1 MAQYPI
7 PTTGY
12 ATYNG
17 DIFQPPGANQGLT
30 VEDGKK
36 YFVTYPTSQAG
47 TQTFSDVDVVGTF
60 AANSTSEF
68 DGTLTVKNSNFLLNG
83 VDGTN
88 YIQFPDGTKQYTAT
102 QDKTGYALLAGGTS
116 SVPQVFSGYDQFE
129 NQTIFNGDN
138 TTVQNTGII
147 KFVNTNTNSSGT
159 LYQDATGGN
168 DMTLW
173 SSNTT
178 GGLTVR
184 NPSYSFTVNPT
195 SGNVASFTNPVS
207 TDYSIT
213 GGSFISSQTTLKQD
227 PNNNPQIFSFVNAY
241 NGTTQP
247 QFYFQLQNTTN
258 TGYICPMQITNSEV
272 DVNENLNVR
281 GTVTSNL
288 NVYTPGNNTALYTG
302 IRTDGI
308 NSIFSN
314 NNFDGTNYGTTYFQ
328 NTDGTSIHNVLQINK
343 DGVSCTYGGLGVY
356 AGNLNV
362 NAGYVGNFY
371 DTTNTNSSSIQQ
383 NGANTIMRNN
393 SGGIIYFQGTGGV
406 NGLSMYQ
413 GGLTFYNNAN
423 TTQTGLIQQQ
433 GINLVITN
441 NTSGGAVYIQTT
453 PSGNTAYFN
462 STGLTVA
469 VGGVTVPTLGTYPL
483 ANSNGVATITYVNQ
497 AIAAKPT
504 VVTLLATPAPT
515 SFSYIVGLNTVTYQY
530 TNYNTTYA
538 STSALEISSNGN
550 KRVSW
555 IPQRSGVTNNYP
567 FQLAYPKITSGGVVN
582 TNPTSIILTYF
593 DITNYYTQYNW
604 TGTNYT
610 QVYIYCVTGTTTVSQ
625 ACTYYTQVLQSG
637 SSYFLGLILSTQ
649 TDIGTFN
656 GSTVYYIPN
665 LSINWW

>member
-116 SVPQVFSGYDQFE
+116 SVPQVFTGYDQFE

-195 SGNVASFTNPVS
+195 TGNVATFTNPIAS
-207 TDYSIT
+207 AYSIT

-227 PNNNPQIFSFVNAY
+227 PNFNPQIFSLQNTY
-241 NGTTQP
+241 DGTQGP

-258 TGYICPMQITNSEV
+258 TAVINPMQITNTEV
-272 DVNENLNVR
+272 DINEDLNVK
-281 GTVTSNL
+281 GTTSSNL
-288 NVYTPGNNTALYTG
+288 KVYSPSSTTLYTG
-302 IRTDGI
+302 LRTDTI
-308 NSIFSN
+308 NSVFSN
-314 NNFDGTNYGTTYFQ
+314 GNFNGTSYGTTYFQ
-328 NTDGTSIHNVLQINK
+328 NADGSGLHNVMQINK
-343 DGVSCTYGGLGVY
+343 DGVGVTYGGLSVI
-356 AGNLNV
+356 N
-362 NAGYVGNFY
+362 GNFAVNTGNSSYYY
-371 DTTNTNSSSIQQ
+371 DTTNTYNSIIQQ
-383 NGANTIMRNN
+383 NGANTIIRNN
-393 SGGIIYFQGTGGV
+393 SGGTIYFQGAGPV

-413 GGLTFYNNAN
+413 GGLTFYAPTNN
-423 TTQTGLIQQQ
+423 TQTSYIQQQ
-433 GINLVITN
+433 GPNFIISNQ
-441 NTSGGAVYIQTT
+441 TSGGAVYIQTT
-453 PSGNTAYFN
+453 PTGNTAYFN
-462 STGLTVA
+462 ATGLTVLA
-469 VGGVTVPTLGTYPL
+469 GGVVVPALGAYPQ
-483 ANSNGVATITYVNQ
+483 ANSNIVATITYVNQ
-497 AIAAKPT
+497 AISAKPT
-504 VVTLLATPAPT
+504 NTTILATPAPT
-515 SFSYIVGLNTVTYQY
+515 TFSYPIGLNTVTYQY
-530 TNYNTTYA
+530 TNYNTAYS
-538 STSALEISSNGN
+538 STSALEICSNGN

-555 IPQRSGVTNNYP
+555 VPQKAGLTNNYA
-567 FQLAYPKITSGGVVN
+567 FQLAYPKISSNGTVN
-582 TNPTSIILTYF
+582 TSPTSIILTYF
-593 DITNYYTQYNW
+593 DITSYYTQYNW

-610 QVYIYCVTGTTTVSQ
+610 QVYIYCVTGTTAFSQ
-625 ACTYYTQVLQSG
+625 ACTYYTQVIQSG
-637 SSYFLGLILSTQ
+637 SSYFLCLTLSTQ

-656 GSTVYYIPN
+656 GTTVYYIPN
-665 LSINWW
+665 LSLNWW